1 MARSGSD
8 ERRPSPAFAQKVAA
22 RATLLISLILLI
34 CAPAR
39 SSQAA
44 GFLIYDLSGEAVGRG
59 SAVSAGVNEPSAV
72 WFNPAALAFMK
83 GTSASAGGV
92 FVSARSRFSPNDGSP
107 ATESERGNF
116 FLPTVFAHSAITD
129 RVSVGMGVFTA
140 FGIGID
146 WPDAWVGREAAIGA
160 SLQTVDLNPTVAVR
174 LHPTFS
180 LAAGFNA
187 VRGVVDFN
195 TGLPALVGGNV
206 RLVGGTWGYGFNVAA
221 LYRPL
226 PERLHVALTYRSR
239 VSFDFSGQA
248 DFDPNPE
255 FVRTLPDQSGTA
267 SITLPDIITL
277 GVMGRPLPALSLG
290 LDVNVVRWS
299 SYDRV
304 DIAFESAPARALQP
318 HGRDTFTLRAGA
330 DYATRWP
337 GLNLR
342 AGLIFDRS
350 AITSDNLGPGL
361 PDANRIDGTV
371 GAGYRFGRFKVDLGY
386 MLVYFLDA
394 KATTG
399 REGPEGTYSSLAHL
413 LGLTFA
419 GSWAVP

>member
-1 MARSGSD
+1 MRTSTS
-8 ERRPSPAFAQKVAA
+8 RRRAAVTLALGLALVA
-22 RATLLISLILLI
+22 L
-34 CAPAR
+34 APAR
-39 SSQAA
+39 RSLAS

-59 SAVSAGVNEPSAV
+59 SAVSAGVDEPSAV

-92 FVSARSRFSPNDGSP
+92 VVSARSRFTP
-107 ATESERGNF
+107 AAGGAETRSERGNF
-116 FLPTVFAHSAITD
+116 FLPTVFASSALTE
-129 RVSVGMGVFTA
+129 RVAVGMGVFTA

-146 WPDAWVGREAAIGA
+146 WPASWPGRESAIGA

-226 PERLHVALTYRSR
+226 PERLHLALTYRSR
-239 VSFDFSGQA
+239 VSLDFSGQA
-248 DFDPNPE
+248 DFDPANPE
-255 FVRTLPDQSGTA
+255 FERMLPDQSGTA

-277 GVMGRPLPALSLG
+277 GTMFRPVPAWSLG
-290 LDVNVVRWS
+290 LDLNVVRWS
-299 SYDRV
+299 SYDRI

-330 DYATRWP
+330 DYATPFP
-337 GLNLR
+337 GLHAR
-342 AGLIFDRS
+342 AGLIFDHR
-350 AITSDNLGPGL
+350 AISSENLGPGL
-361 PDANRIDGTV
+361 PDSDRIDGTI
-371 GAGYRFGRFKVDLGY
+371 GAGYRWGRFKADLGY

-419 GSWAVP
+419 GTWAVP